1 MEPFRFDENT
11 RFLKTFPQQI
21 SGDPDYIR
29 NQALTNTFAVLEDIS
44 RSLATIT
51 DLMILEDN
59 RRRKESNK
67 EETEKLIKSMDSINK
82 AREDSKE

>member
-1 MEPFRFDENT
+1 MEPFRFEENT

-59 RRRKESNK
+59 RRRKEANK

-82 AREDSKE
+82 AREGEE